1 MSMLIERET
10 SAGSEGAR
18 RATGDPAGR
27 DAAGV
32 PDPEVSEQAKRRRF
46 TAEYKLRIVREAD
59 ACKGDGDVA
68 ALLRREGLY
77 SSHLSSWRR
86 QRDEVAKA
94 GLASRK
100 ARPEGKGRG
109 PTGQGARARE
119 RPAPTSPGSGG
130 DDVGD
135 PKKNLRITGGPP
147 ESTRQLR
154 ERLMVAAE
162 ELAGQIG
169 QTTEACEALGVAR
182 STLYRRRQVTPEPKR
197 RPRPHRALDETECE
211 EVLGALHCERFVDK
225 APAQVWATLL
235 DEGTYLCSIRT
246 MYRILE
252 EHGEVR
258 ERRNQRRHPNY
269 TKPELLAE
277 APNQVWS
284 WDITKLRG
292 PVKWTY
298 YYLYVILD
306 IFSRYVVGWMLAH
319 RESAALAQRLIAES
333 CRKQDIEP
341 DQLTLHADRGSSMRS
356 KPVALL
362 LADLGVTKT
371 HSRPYVSNDNPY
383 SESQFKTMKYCP
395 QFPSRFGSA
404 EDGRLFC
411 GGFFDYYNY
420 EHRHSGIGFMTPA
433 DVHYGRA
440 EQLTTARRQ
449 ILLEA
454 HRTHPERFVRGTPQ
468 PPVLPP
474 QAWINPPTEK
484 TTLLNTAQATLAAA
498 SIPGVPPF
506 FCSTKRDLDRCRCG
520 PHRRHEPPDA
530 NRGSLN
536 AAREC
541 LKVVD
546 TYRQEPSRLHECG
559 AA

>member
-1 MSMLIERET
+1 M
-10 SAGSEGAR
+10 
-18 RATGDPAGR
+18 AGR
-27 DAAGV
+27 
-32 PDPEVSEQAKRRRF
+32 
-46 TAEYKLRIVREAD
+46 
-59 ACKGDGDVA
+59 
-68 ALLRREGLY
+68 
-77 SSHLSSWRR
+77 
-86 QRDEVAKA
+86 
-94 GLASRK
+94 
-100 ARPEGKGRG
+100 
-109 PTGQGARARE
+109 
-119 RPAPTSPGSGG
+119 
-130 DDVGD
+130 
-135 PKKNLRITGGPP
+135 
-147 ESTRQLR
+147 
-154 ERLMVAAE
+154 
-162 ELAGQIG
+162 IG
-169 QTTEACEALGVAR
+169 QTAEACEALGVAR
-182 STLYRRRQVTPEPKR
+182 STLYRRRQPVTSKPKR
-197 RPRPHRALDETECE
+197 RPRPHRALDETERE

-356 KPVALL
+356 KPVGLL

-411 GGFFDYYNY
+411 CGFFDYYNFH
-420 EHRHSGIGFMTPA
+420 HRHWRCCTARSKSLTSLCRLQSHPAQYVSGIPSA
-433 DVHYGRA
+433 A
-440 EQLTTARRQ
+440 
-449 ILLEA
+449 ILLSIS
-454 HRTHPERFVRGTPQ
+454 HPIR
-468 PPVLPP
+468 
-474 QAWINPPTEK
+474 
-484 TTLLNTAQATLAAA
+484 
-498 SIPGVPPF
+498 
-506 FCSTKRDLDRCRCG
+506 CSTRCLANVRARISG
-520 PHRRHEPPDA
+520 PMIA
-530 NRGSLN
+530 L
-536 AAREC
+536 
-541 LKVVD
+541 
-546 TYRQEPSRLHECG
+546 
-559 AA
+559 